1 MHNYTFECQWLK
13 KLVKCTSSADFY
25 QTSPIVCYFIGT
37 EMLKQ
42 SAGLSY
48 IALYIFSE

>member
-1 MHNYTFECQWLK
+1 MHNYTIECQWLK

-37 EMLKQ
+37 ELLKQ
-42 SAGLSY
+42 SGAFVHRLAY
-48 IALYIFSE
+48 IQ